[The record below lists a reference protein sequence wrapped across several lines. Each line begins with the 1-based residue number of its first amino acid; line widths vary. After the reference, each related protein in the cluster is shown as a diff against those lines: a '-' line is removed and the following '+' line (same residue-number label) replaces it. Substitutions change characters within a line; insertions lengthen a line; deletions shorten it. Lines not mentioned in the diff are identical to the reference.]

1 MSEEFD
7 ATQFNMEIISAA
19 QCLHPDKPEELASRN
34 LIPYFQDLG
43 MNDENIV
50 PGGLREYTAE
60 VMRILDMN
68 PTIAN
73 LKTMLELPEV
83 ETTLRSAIKAAT
95 SAYEANKAT
104 AMPDMSNMQ
113 GVSEDVIQKLT
124 QLAQAEQKQTDARH
138 FADNLTP
145 PEEPVQEESAPEEET
160 PPQEEPVIKPLE
172 TTPGLKDEYM
182 FCPRCGWNVHKSY
195 TPYELTEKD
204 KIQFVYSIMQRVPFE
219 KTFELFQGQM
229 KVTFRSKTTEDDALI
244 MMQLRRDLDEELYGD
259 PSTVTF
265 YSNLYELALILVKID
280 GPTPAGMKAVI
291 KPDYKEYADKKNGL
305 REFTRHLTKD
315 YIGTEALLRL
325 VSEHYRTFT
334 TMYKALVDE
343 AVKENFYSPA

>member
-219 KTFELFQGQM
+219 KTFELFQ
-229 KVTFRSKTTEDDALI
+229 V
-244 MMQLRRDLDEELYGD
+244 YGD